1 MQKSWTILAL
11 LTVLLVAACAP
22 QGTVAPT
29 AAATDTAAPK
39 ATATEATAT
48 AEVAPSPAATS
59 DGATC
64 TVSGFFPASGPE
76 EGQVI
81 IPAVSDQDWSQGPE
95 DARMTIVEYSD
106 FQCPYCGLFDPVL
119 EQFQQD
125 HADNVRVVFRHLP
138 LPMHTNAN
146 LAAQA
151 AEAAGNQG
159 AFFEMKHAL
168 FSQQSEWSTLDEEQ
182 FTDWLV
188 KQATTL
194 GLDEDQFSK
203 DMTSD
208 AVVEKVNA
216 AYNEAVTI
224 GIPGTPFLFINGIP
238 YQGAR
243 DADSL
248 AGLLVTMQ
256 KEFDQCPS
264 QVIDPDKSYT
274 ATITTD
280 KGDIVV
286 ELYAK
291 EAPITVNS
299 FVFLARNGWY
309 DGVPFHRVMEGFVA
323 QSGDPSGTGYGGPGY
338 SYVDEIDPDL
348 KYDREGLLGMANAG
362 ADTNGSQFFITLD
375 ALPDL
380 DGKYTIFG
388 EVTEGMDVVKALTQR
403 DPSSSEAL
411 PTPSKI
417 ISVTIEEK

>member
-1 MQKSWTILAL
+1 MGWT
-11 LTVLLVAACAP
+11 
-22 QGTVAPT
+22 
-29 AAATDTAAPK
+29 K
-39 ATATEATAT
+39 
-48 AEVAPSPAATS
+48 
-59 DGATC
+59 
-64 TVSGFFPASGPE
+64 
-76 EGQVI
+76 I
-81 IPAVSDQDWSQGPE
+81 ISE
-95 DARMTIVEYSD
+95 RHTI
-106 FQCPYCGLFDPVL
+106 
-119 EQFQQD
+119 
-125 HADNVRVVFRHLP
+125 
-138 LPMHTNAN
+138 
-146 LAAQA
+146 
-151 AEAAGNQG
+151 
-159 AFFEMKHAL
+159 
-168 FSQQSEWSTLDEEQ
+168 
-182 FTDWLV
+182 
-188 KQATTL
+188 
-194 GLDEDQFSK
+194 
-203 DMTSD
+203 D
-208 AVVEKVNA
+208 AVVEKVKA
-216 AYNEAVTI
+216 AYNEAVAI

-248 AGLLVTMQ
+248 AGLLATMQ
-256 KEFDQCPS
+256 KEFDQCPP

-309 DGVPFHRVMEGFVA
+309 DGVPFHRVLEGFVA

-380 DGKYTIFG
+380 DEKYTIFG
-388 EVTEGMDVVKALTQR
+388 EVTKGMDVVKALTQR